1 MELAGGLHRCLGK
14 GRQRGGQTK
23 GLSEL
28 CFLKKNHEA
37 FAMKG
42 AKSLSGWLWML
53 STVSGAVLEAF
64 LLSGIIILW
73 QKYLLAR
80 YLPSLFELYS
90 SIAEV

>member
-1 MELAGGLHRCLGK
+1 
-14 GRQRGGQTK
+14 
-23 GLSEL
+23 
-28 CFLKKNHEA
+28 
-37 FAMKG
+37 MKG